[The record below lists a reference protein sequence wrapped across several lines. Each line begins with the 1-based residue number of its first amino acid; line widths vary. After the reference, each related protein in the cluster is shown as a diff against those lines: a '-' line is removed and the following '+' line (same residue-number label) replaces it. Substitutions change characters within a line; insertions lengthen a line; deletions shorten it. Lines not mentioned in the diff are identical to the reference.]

1 MRFFVMRLFVFVKAH
16 RHCTSHSLS
25 LLRPIGCATG
35 GGGGGGE
42 GSGEEAAGEE
52 AAGEEQEERW
62 WDVTLQLV

>member
-1 MRFFVMRLFVFVKAH
+1 MRLFVFVKAH

-35 GGGGGGE
+35 GGGGGGG
-42 GSGEEAAGEE
+42 GSGEE